1 MGKFRAFKFLF
12 FFAIIVMSLLPTLRS
27 FSCSLFML
35 HKHQGDNTLLFVLLF
50 LLLLL
55 LSLLSSRMKIK
66 KCAVESKTLL
76 RFSYR
81 VV

>member
-12 FFAIIVMSLLPTLRS
+12 FLAIIVMSLLPTLRS
-27 FSCSLFML
+27 FSCSFFML
-35 HKHQGDNTLLFVLLF
+35 HKHKGDNTLLFVS

-55 LSLLSSRMKIK
+55 LLLSRMKIK

-76 RFSYR
+76 RFSCR